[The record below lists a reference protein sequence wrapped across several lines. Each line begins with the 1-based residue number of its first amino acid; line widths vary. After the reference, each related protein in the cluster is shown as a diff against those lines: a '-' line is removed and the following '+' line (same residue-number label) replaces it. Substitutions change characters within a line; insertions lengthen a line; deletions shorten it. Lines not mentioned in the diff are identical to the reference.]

1 MLCVLRLRV
10 LHVDLALRREEVA
23 FVPSV
28 ESTFCRILPAHEV
41 PREDSAHADSCFC
54 GINNMHHRDVV
65 RPFTAAERGVFVRV
79 LSVADDVQRDFLTK
93 LTRHA
98 MYV

>member
-1 MLCVLRLRV
+1 
-10 LHVDLALRREEVA
+10 
-23 FVPSV
+23 
-28 ESTFCRILPAHEV
+28 
-41 PREDSAHADSCFC
+41 
-54 GINNMHHRDVV
+54 MHHRDVV